1 MDFLQFK
8 EELYETLSVYVKE
21 QLNGTLH
28 SDLIQKN
35 GGSKNGFTYV
45 PGNGPIGITLYA
57 ENAYESY
64 QNGASIDQIA
74 KGMFNTMKEYS
85 MDQDAEI
92 NIEEMFKP
100 ENIIPALVPSA
111 GNEELLKT
119 IPHIPFENLQ
129 IIFKFSLPNF
139 KEGGTA
145 NVPNGYMELHGW
157 NAEKLLDIAMKNSA
171 YKDEI
176 SVMPLAEAMFGPSW
190 VSWKADLSFLSE
202 AAVKSVII
210 SNSSNVYGAA
220 AIMDK
225 DVMKK
230 IADVFGEDLYIIPS
244 SVHECILT
252 PKSESTLEVLQEMV
266 YEVNRETVSREERLS
281 DDIYFFDSIT
291 KEITMASGQREIS
304 KQREPKVTGHQRR

>member
-35 GGSKNGFTYV
+35 GGPKNGFTYV
-45 PGNGPIGITLYA
+45 QGNGPIGITLYA
-57 ENAYESY
+57 ENAYEFY

-100 ENIIPALVPSA
+100 ENIIPALVPSE

-119 IPHIPFENLQ
+119 IPHIPFENLE

-139 KEGGTA
+139 RG
-145 NVPNGYMELHGW
+145 VQPMCLIDIW
-157 NAEKLLDIAMKNSA
+157 NCMDGMR
-171 YKDEI
+171 
-176 SVMPLAEAMFGPSW
+176 
-190 VSWKADLSFLSE
+190 
-202 AAVKSVII
+202 KSC
-210 SNSSNVYGAA
+210 
-220 AIMDK
+220 
-225 DVMKK
+225 
-230 IADVFGEDLYIIPS
+230 L
-244 SVHECILT
+244 IL
-252 PKSESTLEVLQEMV
+252 
-266 YEVNRETVSREERLS
+266 R
-281 DDIYFFDSIT
+281 
-291 KEITMASGQREIS
+291 
-304 KQREPKVTGHQRR
+304 

>member
-35 GGSKNGFTYV
+35 GGPKNGFTYV
-45 PGNGPIGITLYA
+45 QGNGPIGITLYA
-57 ENAYESY
+57 ENAYEFY

-100 ENIIPALVPSA
+100 ENIIPALVPSE

-119 IPHIPFENLQ
+119 IPHIPFENLE

-139 KEGGTA
+139 RGG
-145 NVPNGYMELHGW
+145 VQPMCLIDIW
-157 NAEKLLDIAMKNSA
+157 NCMDGMR
-171 YKDEI
+171 
-176 SVMPLAEAMFGPSW
+176 
-190 VSWKADLSFLSE
+190 
-202 AAVKSVII
+202 KSC
-210 SNSSNVYGAA
+210 
-220 AIMDK
+220 
-225 DVMKK
+225 
-230 IADVFGEDLYIIPS
+230 L
-244 SVHECILT
+244 IL
-252 PKSESTLEVLQEMV
+252 
-266 YEVNRETVSREERLS
+266 R
-281 DDIYFFDSIT
+281 
-291 KEITMASGQREIS
+291 
-304 KQREPKVTGHQRR
+304 